1 MRKQLLAAGL
11 TVGAVLAIATPSA
24 AATSDPPL
32 QRYVTMAVPHQAGP
46 AAYDNVRVLEVGD
59 PNARQVLVLNAGTFG
74 AAGDFQLLARDLA
87 ARLPDTQIW
96 AVNRREA
103 VLNDESGFAA
113 GTDAALA
120 YYLGDHYRT
129 QDPADDPFVGDWGLA
144 AQLSDLHAVVTAAKA
159 HGRRVI
165 LGGHS
170 WGATIALAYAAWDF
184 NGRPGYRDLSGLV
197 LIDGGMHDE
206 WAGEGVVYRVTPAQA
221 TAWLHDIQSGQAF
234 DESSALTP
242 GHPETLAILLQLA
255 GALAQNAP
263 HAPSRLAPYLPAAL
277 APTTPVTN
285 AGLLGWL
292 LDSHALVPDL
302 SVNSGRLTP
311 SGDWQDAGHTP
322 IARVATIAGGA
333 TPAMLEWY
341 WPNRLTLDLEAA
353 DPYADTPTT
362 RRLGLRL
369 WHAREVDVP
378 LYSFQ
383 TSLAH
388 GSINT
393 AAHWVVANS
402 RIHTAVY
409 AQDPTMTH
417 LDPLMAAPRY
427 NTMLRTLVP
436 FLANTNR
443 P

>member
-11 TVGAVLAIATPSA
+11 VVGSALTIATPAA
-24 AATSDPPL
+24 AATSYMPPP
-32 QRYVTMAVPHQAGP
+32 RYVTMAVPHQPGP
-46 AAYDNVRVLEVGD
+46 AADDKVGVLEVGD
-59 PNARQVLVLNAGTFG
+59 PRARQVLVLNAGWWG

-87 ARLPDTQIW
+87 ARLPNTQIW

-103 VLNDESGFAA
+103 TLNDESGFAA
-113 GTDAALA
+113 GPDNALA
-120 YYLGDHYRT
+120 YYLGGLYRT
-129 QDPADDPFVGDWGLA
+129 QNPAADPFVADWGLA
-144 AQLSDLHAVVTAAKA
+144 TQLSDLHTVVTAAKT
-159 HGRRVI
+159 HGRRVV

-184 NGRPGYRDLSGLV
+184 NGRAGYRDLSGLV
-197 LIDGGMHDE
+197 LIDGGMHDA
-206 WAGEGVVYRVTPAQA
+206 WADEGDVYRVTPAQA
-221 TAWLHDIQSGQAF
+221 TAWLHAIQSGQVF

-255 GALAQNAP
+255 GALAKSSP
-263 HAPSRLAPYLPAAL
+263 HAPSALAPYLPAAL

-292 LDSHALVPDL
+292 LDTHALAPDL
-302 SVNSGRLTP
+302 SVNSGQLAA
-311 SGDWQDAGHTP
+311 SGDWQDTGHSP
-322 IARVATIAGGA
+322 IARVATIANGA
-333 TPAMLEWY
+333 IPAMFEWY

-362 RRLGLRL
+362 SQLGLRL

-383 TSLAH
+383 TGLTH
-388 GSINT
+388 GSVNT

-402 RIHTAVY
+402 RIRAAVY

-417 LDPLMAAPRY
+417 LDPLMAAPQE
-427 NTMLRTLVP
+427 NTMLRTLLP
-436 FLANTNR
+436 FLAATNR